1 MRENNISWTDS
12 IFSDVAKTVRYCKA
26 DVLSFTTLFSL
37 LCDDLKDMKAGHKQ
51 LFFACSVMIIE
62 GKSSVENV

>member
-1 MRENNISWTDS
+1 M
-12 IFSDVAKTVRYCKA
+12 RYCKA